1 MQSESETLQKD
12 MDRQVKINGELRSQI
27 KTNDRDGVDGKIDE
41 AEEKKEAQET
51 LNNALIIQEHEKR
64 IEDLKLGHAKQ
75 CEELCSEII
84 SANQE
89 VARLNILLENTQQQ
103 PHYKQR
109 EIANERQTT
118 SPIDDLLRRG
128 GANDDGNYMQSV
140 SDPNEVELKQQQWQ
154 QEQLLQQEQL
164 QQTTKRYLDSNQKQ
178 QRKTRTLSF
187 RKSLAKNQSEQQ
199 QQQRSRSWKV
209 GDDIS
214 NGGLVGNAG
223 NNSTDN
229 EYYYYDDDST
239 SNGGIVGH
247 YAATEGGSYGPLVE
261 SSTSAASASRL
272 FSTSRRLL
280 SLKKLSR
287 KQRRRRLIV
296 LVVTGVVLAY
306 WVRIIWLI
314 LKCFVCCRS
323 LFVFSCVFLV
333 VMDVTSWDTH
343 GVYHL
348 FPRQFRKVSH
358 RFFETT
364 CPSSLSRQN
373 HRTL

>member
-27 KTNDRDGVDGKIDE
+27 KTNDRDGKINE

-89 VARLNILLENTQQQ
+89 VARLNLLLENTQQQ
-103 PHYKQR
+103 PHYKQH
-109 EIANERQTT
+109 EISNERKTT
-118 SPIDDLLRRG
+118 SPIDDLLGPG

-164 QQTTKRYLDSNQKQ
+164 QQTTKRYLDSNQKE

-187 RKSLAKNQSEQQ
+187 RKSLTKNQSEQQ
-199 QQQRSRSWKV
+199 QQRSISWKA
-209 GDDIS
+209 GEDIR

-229 EYYYYDDDST
+229 EYYYYDDDNT
-239 SNGGIVGH
+239 GNGGIVGH
-247 YAATEGGSYGPLVE
+247 FAATEGGSYGPLVE
-261 SSTSAASASRL
+261 SSASATSTSQL
-272 FSTSRRLL
+272 FSRSRRLL

-314 LKCFVCCRS
+314 LR
-323 LFVFSCVFLV
+323 
-333 VMDVTSWDTH
+333 
-343 GVYHL
+343 
-348 FPRQFRKVSH
+348 
-358 RFFETT
+358 
-364 CPSSLSRQN
+364 
-373 HRTL
+373 